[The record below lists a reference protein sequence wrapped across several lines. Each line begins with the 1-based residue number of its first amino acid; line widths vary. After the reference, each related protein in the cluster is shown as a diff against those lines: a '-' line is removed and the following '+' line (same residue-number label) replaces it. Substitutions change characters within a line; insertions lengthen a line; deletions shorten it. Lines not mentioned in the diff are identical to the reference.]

1 MARKGCA
8 LHHWIND
15 VLSSILKFIFVKTD
29 SIEVHPVF
37 PTKNDTM
44 HERPSGKIGL
54 YTTFFNSANFRLPLS
69 TFLVDVL
76 RHFRI
81 NISQLSMIKATKS
94 GWTSFSKR
102 FDNAPH
108 VTRDPDPVAAKF
120 NAQDYA
126 TLVSHPSS
134 LWKFSEA
141 FMCLVGLS
149 RHYTL
154 DEETYPWFLHKNEE
168 EMDIFAFIHTSD
180 PTKYCSAASFA
191 SDRPESELEDSV
203 ERLFDEG
210 GSGNQ
215 TEQGDSAIVKA
226 ANTVVEDMAPVQ
238 SKHQGKR
245 KYVVADAGGRLLARA
260 VLNVGVGIAAIPTL
274 PFVTASVSTT
284 SEREDGN
291 HTDSMAE
298 PNLCTIGAS
307 QRFVISSDSSHH
319 SGPTIAGAEVDPL
332 VRSSAPIMTTATTV
346 TSTVN
351 SALVAKEKPVKP
363 SLDFLVG
370 GIRTVIDLDT
380 DLQKVYVPQ
389 WRVTNRSHLDDSR
402 VYREM
407 VDEFA
412 LPKSFIS
419 LSAEVR
425 MRTKYHFKKRRTL
438 KSIVEKEVLRDEVNA
453 LKGCNV
459 IFEKERNALD
469 VKVTYLEA
477 SVVGKE
483 RDLTDFNAQLTFVKS
498 KNDNLTYRKITV
510 YDNYM
515 NQLEKFQDDRMKV
528 VNDKLTKIDSDL
540 VEMACHL
547 KERFYPYLLNTISG
561 RRWLLTHVIKL
572 FLVKCLNSFEYLMI
586 LGAAI
591 SRVEKGMQSGLTANI
606 DHGREG
612 RSLANVASYN
622 LMRKQTLTP
631 PFKSSLKVP
640 ILRSKDQVVLG
651 ETYLSFALSVL
662 HSHVEQIREN
672 IAAPRSALVGVW
684 TPFSEPLSVSS
695 LMHEAS
701 TSGVVPAAFVTIT
714 ALSTTFAS
722 ARSIPPISKND
733 YEIVGVDGQE
743 GVVMDGRVVADG
755 NVAPFPDVVDVEINI
770 PQ

>member
-1 MARKGCA
+1 MINAQDQRLQSMKEQA
-8 LHHWIND
+8 YNKWIFL
-15 VLSSILKFIFVKTD
+15 LSSIPQILQ
-29 SIEVHPVF
+29 
-37 PTKNDTM
+37 N
-44 HERPSGKIGL
+44 
-54 YTTFFNSANFRLPLS
+54 
-69 TFLVDVL
+69 
-76 RHFRI
+76 
-81 NISQLSMIKATKS
+81 
-94 GWTSFSKR
+94 
-102 FDNAPH
+102 
-108 VTRDPDPVAAKF
+108 
-120 NAQDYA
+120 
-126 TLVSHPSS
+126 
-134 LWKFSEA
+134 
-141 FMCLVGLS
+141 
-149 RHYTL
+149 
-154 DEETYPWFLHKNEE
+154 
-168 EMDIFAFIHTSD
+168 
-180 PTKYCSAASFA
+180 
-191 SDRPESELEDSV
+191 ELEASV

-245 KYVVADAGGRLLARA
+245 EYVVADAGGRLLAKA
-260 VLNVGVGIAAIPTL
+260 VLNAGVGIAAISTL
-274 PFVTASVSTT
+274 PFVTASVSTM

-307 QRFVISSDSSHH
+307 QRFVFSSYSSHH
-319 SGPTIAGAEVDPL
+319 SGPTIAGAEVDSL
-332 VRSSAPIMTTATTV
+332 VSGANPNTGVFSDLFG
-346 TSTVN
+346 S
-351 SALVAKEKPVKP
+351 
-363 SLDFLVG
+363 DFLVG
-370 GIRTVIDLDT
+370 GIRTVIDPDT

-389 WRVTNRSHLDDSR
+389 WSMTNRSHLDDIR

-407 VDEFA
+407 VDGFA
-412 LPKSFIS
+412 LPK
-419 LSAEVR
+419 
-425 MRTKYHFKKRRTL
+425 MRTKYYFKKRRML
-438 KSIVEKEVLRDEVNA
+438 KSIVEKQDKLLKARDGASNLESIEKSLRDEVNA

-483 RDLTDFNAQLTFVKS
+483 RDLTDLNAQLTSVKS
-498 KNDNLTYRKITV
+498 QNDNLTYRKITV

-528 VNDKLTKIDSDL
+528 VNDKLAKIDSDL

-561 RRWLLTHVIKL
+561 RRWLLTHVLKL
-572 FLVKCLNSFEYLMI
+572 FLVKCLNSFKYLMI

-591 SRVEKGMQSGLTANI
+591 SRVEKGMQSGLTADI

-622 LMRKQTLTP
+622 LIRKKTLTP

-651 ETYLSFALSVL
+651 ETYLLFSLSVL

-701 TSGVVPAAFVTIT
+701 MSGVVPAAFVTIS

-722 ARSIPPISKND
+722 ARSISLISKND
-733 YEIVGVDGQE
+733 YKIVGVDGQE

-755 NVAPFPDVVDVEINI
+755 NVTPFLDVVDVEINI